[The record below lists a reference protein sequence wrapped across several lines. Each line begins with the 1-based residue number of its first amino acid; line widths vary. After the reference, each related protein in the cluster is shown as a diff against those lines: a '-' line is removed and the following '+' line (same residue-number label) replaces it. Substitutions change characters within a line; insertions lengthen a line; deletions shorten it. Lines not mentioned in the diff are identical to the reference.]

1 MAFLG
6 SRRSLMTLFSN
17 KVCPWCHRVRI
28 VLAEKGITPE
38 IIEVDLENLPE
49 ELLELNPYSTVP
61 TLVDRDLVLYEP
73 NIILEYLEERFPHP
87 PLMPIYPVTRARSR
101 LMMLRIDR
109 DWYAP
114 MKRILD
120 GKKDVQELARKEL
133 VESLLSISSVFG
145 DYSFFLSE
153 EFSLVDCSLAAMLW
167 RLPSMGIDLTKYDHA
182 KPILKYMDRMFK
194 RESFVQSLSDAE
206 REMRPG
212 YYQ

>member
-38 IIEVDLENLPE
+38 IVEVDLENIPE

-114 MKRILD
+114 MRRILE
-120 GKKDVQELARKEL
+120 GKKEVQELARKEL

-145 DYSFFLSE
+145 DYAFFLSE

-167 RLPSMGIDLTKYDHA
+167 RLPSMGIDLTKFDHA

>member
-133 VESLLSISSVFG
+133 VESLLSISSVFC

>member
-28 VLAEKGITPE
+28 VLAEKGIVPE
-38 IIEVDLENLPE
+38 IIEVDLQNLPE
-49 ELLELNPYSTVP
+49 ELLELNPYSSVP

-87 PLMPIYPVTRARSR
+87 PLMPVYPVTRARSR

-109 DWYAP
+109 DWYLP
-114 MKRILD
+114 IKRIIE
-120 GKKDVQELARKEL
+120 GPKEIAVAARKEL
-133 VESLLSISSVFG
+133 LDSLLSISSVFAE
-145 DYSFFLSE
+145 YPFFLSE
-153 EFSLVDCSLAAMLW
+153 EFSLVDCSLAALLW
-167 RLPSMGIDLTKYDHA
+167 RLPALGIDLNKEDHA
-182 KPILKYMDRMFK
+182 KPILRYMERLFK
-194 RESFVQSLSDAE
+194 RPSFKESLSDAE

>member
-17 KVCPWCHRVRI
+17 KVDPWCHRVRI

-38 IIEVDLENLPE
+38 IVEVDLDNIPE

-114 MKRILD
+114 MKRIIES
-120 GKKDVQELARKEL
+120 KKDVQDAARKEL

-145 DYSFFLSE
+145 DYPFFLSE

-167 RLPSMGIDLTKYDHA
+167 RLPSLGIELTKYEHA

-212 YYQ
+212 YYS

>member
-38 IIEVDLENLPE
+38 IVEVDLENVPE

-109 DWYAP
+109 DWYVP
-114 MKRILD
+114 MKRILE
-120 GKKDVQELARKEL
+120 GKKDVQDAARKEL

-145 DYSFFLSE
+145 DYPFFLSE
-153 EFSLVDCSLAAMLW
+153 EFSLVDCSLSAMLW
-167 RLPSMGIDLTKYDHA
+167 RLPSLGIDLGKYEHA
-182 KPILKYMDRMFK
+182 KPILKYMDRIFK
-194 RESFVQSLSDAE
+194 RESFIQSLSDAE